1 METDY
6 ILVFGSVAYD
16 YIMDFRGDLND
27 NLVSDKDQS
36 KFNLAVMPH
45 SKEIRF
51 GGTSGNIAYN
61 LAQLEAPTKIIT
73 AVGKD
78 FGTLGYKI
86 HLEQYSSIE
95 FIGEIHQDMFTA
107 SCYIVNDKNFN
118 QMIIFHEGAMS
129 RCPQISFTKRNL
141 SLKKI
146 KIASISP
153 DNYEAMVNWA
163 RDLSNLGIR
172 FILDTGQVTPAFSG
186 EILNE
191 LIPKAFLVIGNE
203 FEIQMILDKMQLSLN
218 EPLDLNSKLI
228 ITKGDS
234 GSILY
239 QDGEKTKFGIC
250 PPRKVEDTTGAGDAF
265 RAGLLF
271 GFLHDFSLVSSC
283 KIGTTLSSFAVETLG
298 PQTQKYTWKDVQTRY
313 QKNFGE
319 SLNINFTNIS

>member
-1 METDY
+1 METDH

-16 YIMDFRGDLND
+16 YIMDFRGDLNN

-61 LAQLEAPTKIIT
+61 LAQLEAPTKIVT

-78 FGTLGYKI
+78 FKALGYQS

-95 FIGEIHQDMFTA
+95 FIGDIHQDMYTA
-107 SCYIVNDKNFN
+107 SCYIVNDENHN
-118 QMIIFHEGAMS
+118 QLIIFHEGAMN
-129 RCPQISFTKRNL
+129 RCPKISFTQRNL
-141 SLKKI
+141 SYKKI
-146 KIASISP
+146 KIASVSP

-163 RDLSNLGIR
+163 RDLSSLGIR
-172 FILDTGQVTPAFSG
+172 FILDTGQVTPAFSA
-186 EILNE
+186 EILIE
-191 LIPKAFLVIGNE
+191 LIPKAFLLIGNE
-203 FEIQMILDKMQLSLN
+203 FEIQMILEKMKLSLN
-218 EPLDLNSKLI
+218 ELLDLNSKVI

-239 QDGEKTKFGIC
+239 QDGEITKFGIC
-250 PPRKVEDTTGAGDAF
+250 HPRRVEDTTGAGDAF
-265 RAGLLF
+265 RAGLLY
-271 GFLHDFSLVSSC
+271 GFLHDFSLVTSC

-298 PQTQKYTWKDVQTRY
+298 PQTQKYSWKDVQTRY
-313 QKNFGE
+313 EKNFGE
-319 SLNINFTNIS
+319 AISIH